1 VYRETRSIIEFDTMC
16 GGLGV
21 VFSLDGGGSDYC
33 IRPSPNA
40 QFIAME
46 ALDKSHFLCK
56 DV

>member
-33 IRPSPNA
+33 IRPSPSA